1 MVWMGEGVT
10 IGKGTKIHGPS
21 FIGEGARIGAGSV
34 IEPYSIIGKNSVVSS
49 YSHLQKS
56 IIFANAHIGKYCEL
70 LETTI
75 GEHTMVEDDVTLFQK
90 SIVADHCHIGKSTV
104 IKQRENYGHIRR
116 LIVIR

>member
-1 MVWMGEGVT
+1 MDGRRGNDWKRNEN
-10 IGKGTKIHGPS
+10 S
-21 FIGEGARIGAGSV
+21 RSFFIGEGARIGAGSV

-90 SIVADHCHIGKSTV
+90 A
-104 IKQRENYGHIRR
+104 
-116 LIVIR
+116 L

>member
-1 MVWMGEGVT
+1 MDGRRGNDW
-10 IGKGTKIHGPS
+10 KGTKIHGPS

-90 SIVADHCHIGKSTV
+90 A
-104 IKQRENYGHIRR
+104 
-116 LIVIR
+116 L